1 MKKLLLLGL
10 LALALCSCGRKTII
24 GVSFPEA
31 PIEIA
36 TNSDFG
42 MQLINMYNII
52 RTPDGTYRMYF
63 IANPADGIAE
73 HEDMQN
79 LYLAESSDGFHYEL
93 KGKLKDYKILVHSV
107 KSASKTIG
115 AMDLFEQTKALEFA
129 AGEENK
135 EYVKENHEIVMEQY
149 RQLAE
154 KLKAIVEG

>member
-63 IANPADGIAE
+63 IANPADELRLLRILNVPARGIGPGSVEKCAE
-73 HEDMQN
+73 IARREGKTFYEILQTADQYPE
-79 LYLAESSDGFHYEL
+79 LQRSS
-93 KGKLKDYKILVHSV
+93 SP
-107 KSASKTIG
+107 S
-115 AMDLFEQTKALEFA
+115 
-129 AGEENK
+129 
-135 EYVKENHEIVMEQY
+135 
-149 RQLAE
+149 
-154 KLKAIVEG
+154 